1 MIQRM
6 FRFLNHRYFTIFALV
21 AMTYILGA
29 QSDAY
34 FKWTKPSKNQLHAI
48 NSDGCGYYAYLP
60 QVFVHKT
67 KHFEFHDEIQ
77 KRYPTSKFFQGLS
90 PGKGKEMH
98 DKYFV
103 GTAVC
108 MAPLFL
114 VADQITRWTGGVADG
129 YSILY
134 EVSVLL
140 SAIAFWLLG
149 AISLLVLLKRMGIS
163 NFPVLIVIAGITF
176 ATNLNFY
183 IVYDIAFSHAFT
195 FGLVAFFVLQC
206 HYYVENSNV
215 KHLIWI
221 GFLIGLIVLIRP
233 TNGIVLLIFPFLFSS
248 FQDFWSRLKFIFAQ
262 QKIGLFIALSCFAGL
277 LFLQCWNIHSQYG
290 YWGFN
295 AYSAEGFDFLLDP
308 QIREVMVGFRKGF
321 LVYTPYMILLIPS
334 FIVLYKSNR
343 YLFWGI
349 LLVTTLFIY
358 IMASWWCWYYG
369 GSLGMRP
376 LIDVYAIFAI
386 PLILFVVQLRKF
398 GTTLLLIFSG
408 IMIYFNLT
416 LNYQMLH
423 SILHFSEMNKER
435 FFQVFLQTDD
445 RFKFIFFTNNPVLE
459 RDRFESMKSFT
470 IQNGTWKNQNKP
482 IQNAGN
488 SFPSLIFIPD
498 STFAGHE
505 IAVDLNYQFRL
516 TNEEAIPKT
525 VLFGYVHGVREE
537 ISIHFMGPQIPK
549 LDRFYSIHAPLTST
563 KKYQGFDS
571 LEVIIEHG
579 ATIGIAKQVF
589 CEFGKWK
596 SK

>member
-1 MIQRM
+1 MV
-6 FRFLNHRYFTIFALV
+6 RFLNNRYFAIFALV
-21 AMTYILGA
+21 VMTYILGA

-67 KHFEFHDEIQ
+67 KHFEFHDVIQ

-114 VADQITRWTGGVADG
+114 IADQITRWSGGVADG

-149 AISLLVLLKRMGIS
+149 VISLFVLLKRMGIS
-163 NFPVLIVIAGITF
+163 NFPILVVIVGITF

-248 FQDFWSRLKFIFAQ
+248 FQEFWNRLKFMFAQ
-262 QKIGLFIALSCFAGL
+262 QKIGLFIALCCFAGL
-277 LFLQCWNIHSQYG
+277 LFLQCWNIYSQHG

-295 AYSAEGFDFLLDP
+295 AYSAEGFDFLLNP
-308 QIREVMVGFRKGF
+308 QIREVLIGFRKGF
-321 LVYTPYMILLIPS
+321 WVYTPYMILIIPS
-334 FIVLYKSNR
+334 FVVLYKSNR

-376 LIDVYAIFAI
+376 LIDIYAIFAI
-386 PLILFVVQLRKF
+386 PLVMMVAKLRKI
-398 GTTLLLIFSG
+398 GTLLILVFTG
-408 IMIYFNLT
+408 GMIYFNLT

-423 SILHFSEMNKER
+423 SILHFSEMNKDR

-445 RFKFIFFTNNPVLE
+445 RFKFVFFTNNPTI
-459 RDRFESMKSFT
+459 DRNQFESKQSYT
-470 IQNGTWKNQNKP
+470 VQHNTWIKQNKP
-482 IQNAGN
+482 NQQAGDVFSN
-488 SFPSLIFIPD
+488 LVFIPD
-498 STFAGHE
+498 STLASHSL
-505 IAVDLNYQFRL
+505 AVDLNYQFRL
-516 TNEEAIPKT
+516 TNDEAIPKA
-525 VLFGYVHGVREE
+525 VLFGYRKGIREE
-537 ISIHFMGPQIPK
+537 VSIHFMGPQIPK
-549 LDRFYSIHAPLTST
+549 LNHYYPIHAPLTSS
-563 KKYQGFDS
+563 KKYQDFDS

-579 ATIGIAKQVF
+579 ESIGTAQQVF
-589 CEFGKWK
+589 CEFGKTK
-596 SK
+596 SESQN